1 LTRGFTAG
9 LLSFSGGLCAIAVMI
24 LLMAIFKNKPSY
36 YILSVAGGIFHNLGQ
51 MAVASLIL
59 QTALIVYYL
68 PILIVGG
75 IAAGTITAT
84 ILKVI
89 MPA

>member
-1 LTRGFTAG
+1 
-9 LLSFSGGLCAIAVMI
+9 
-24 LLMAIFKNKPSY
+24 
-36 YILSVAGGIFHNLGQ
+36 
-51 MAVASLIL
+51 LIL

-89 MPA
+89 MPALKRLDLVD